1 MPLKKAVLD
10 ETKSAMKSGDKA
22 RLTVLR
28 GFSAAIKQR
37 EIDEQI
43 TLSEAEQLAVLDKQ
57 IKQRKDSE
65 TQFREASRDD
75 LADKEAY
82 EIGVLSAFLPKQLE
96 ETEILEIVEQAI
108 AKVAEDGMTGMPA
121 MGKVMA
127 LVKPQVQGKADI
139 GLVSQLVKSK
149 L

>member
-1 MPLKKAVLD
+1 MSLLSNIQAAIKV
-10 ETKSAMKSGDKA
+10 AMKEKDKA

-28 GFSAAIKQR
+28 SYTAAIKQR

-43 TLSEAEQLAVLDKQ
+43 TLDDTGQLAVLDKL

-65 TQFREASRDD
+65 SQFRDANRAD

-82 EIGVLSAFLPKQLE
+82 EIAVLSEFLPQPLSDDE
-96 ETEILEIVEQAI
+96 IMAIIEDAITESG
-108 AKVAEDGMTGMPA
+108 AENISA
-121 MGKVMA
+121 MGRVMN
-127 LVKPQVQGKADI
+127 LIKPRVQGRADMATI
-139 GLVSQLVKSK
+139 SQLVKAK

>member
-1 MPLKKAVLD
+1 MPLKTAVMSA
-10 ETKSAMKSGDKA
+10 TKIAMKEKDKA

-43 TLSEAEQLAVLDKQ
+43 ALSDAEQLAVLDKA

-65 TQFREASRDD
+65 SQYRDAGRDD

-82 EIGVLSAFLPKQLE
+82 EMTVLVEFLPKQLDE
-96 ETEILEIVEQAI
+96 NEIIVIIETAI
-108 AKVAEDGMTGMPA
+108 SEVGETGMAA
-121 MGKVMA
+121 MGKIMA
-127 LVKPQVQGKADI
+127 IVKPQVQGKADM
-139 GLVSQLVKSK
+139 GQVSRLVKSK

>member
-1 MPLKKAVLD
+1 MSLKQSIMEATKA
-10 ETKSAMKSGDKA
+10 AMKEKDKA
-22 RLTVLR
+22 RLIVLR
-28 GFSAAIKQR
+28 SFSAAVKQR

-43 TLSEAEQLAVLDKQ
+43 ELDEANQMAVLDKL

-65 TQFREASRDD
+65 SQFRDANRED

-82 EIGVLSAFLPKQLE
+82 EISVLSAFLPKQLE
-96 ETEILEIVEQAI
+96 ESEINEIIDAAI
-108 AKVAEDGMTGMPA
+108 ASVDASGMAA

-127 LVKPQVQGKADI
+127 VVKPQVQGKADI
-139 GLVSQLVKSK
+139 GKVSQLVKSK

>member
-1 MPLKKAVLD
+1 
-10 ETKSAMKSGDKA
+10 MKEKDKA

-28 GFSAAIKQR
+28 SYTAAIKQR

-43 TLSEAEQLAVLDKQ
+43 TLDDTGQLAVLDKL

-65 TQFREASRDD
+65 SQFRDANRAD

-82 EIGVLSAFLPKQLE
+82 EIAVLSEFLPQPLSDD
-96 ETEILEIVEQAI
+96 EIMAIIEDAI
-108 AKVAEDGMTGMPA
+108 AESGAKGMSA
-121 MGKVMA
+121 MGRVMN
-127 LVKPQVQGKADI
+127 LIKPKVQGRADMATI
-139 GLVSQLVKSK
+139 SQLVKAK

>member
-1 MPLKKAVLD
+1 MSLKSEVLSA
-10 ETKSAMKSGDKA
+10 TKVAMKEKDKA

-43 TLSEAEQLAVLDKQ
+43 ELDDAGQLAVLDKL

-65 TQFREASRDD
+65 SQFRDAGRDD
-75 LADKEAY
+75 LADKEAS
-82 EIGVLSAFLPKQLE
+82 ELAILSGFLPKQLDE
-96 ETEILEIVEQAI
+96 NEIVALIDKAI
-108 AKVAEDGMTGMPA
+108 AEVGETGMSA

-127 LVKPQVQGKADI
+127 IVKPQVQGKADM
-139 GLVSQLVKSK
+139 GQVSQLVKSK

>member
-1 MPLKKAVLD
+1 
-10 ETKSAMKSGDKA
+10 MKEKDKA

-28 GFSAAIKQR
+28 SYTAAIKQR

-43 TLSEAEQLAVLDKQ
+43 TLDDTGQLAVLDKL

-65 TQFREASRDD
+65 SQFRDANRAD

-82 EIGVLSAFLPKQLE
+82 EIAVLSEFLPQPLSDDE
-96 ETEILEIVEQAI
+96 IMAIIEDAITESG
-108 AKVAEDGMTGMPA
+108 AENISA
-121 MGKVMA
+121 MGRVMN
-127 LVKPQVQGKADI
+127 LIKPRVQGRADMATI
-139 GLVSQLVKSK
+139 SQLVKAK

>member
-1 MPLKKAVLD
+1 MEATKA
-10 ETKSAMKSGDKA
+10 AMKEKDKA
-22 RLTVLR
+22 RLIVLR
-28 GFSAAIKQR
+28 SFSAAVKQR

-43 TLSEAEQLAVLDKQ
+43 ELDEANQMAVLDKL

-65 TQFREASRDD
+65 SQFRDANRED

-82 EIGVLSAFLPKQLE
+82 EISVLSAFLPKQLE
-96 ETEILEIVEQAI
+96 ESEINEIIDAAI
-108 AKVAEDGMTGMPA
+108 ASVDASGMAA

-127 LVKPQVQGKADI
+127 VVKPQVQGKADI
-139 GLVSQLVKSK
+139 GKVSQLVKSK

>member
-1 MPLKKAVLD
+1 MAATKA
-10 ETKSAMKSGDKA
+10 AMKEKDKA
-22 RLTVLR
+22 RLVVLR
-28 GFSAAIKQR
+28 SFSAAIKQR

-43 TLSEAEQLAVLDKQ
+43 ELDDANQLAVLDKL

-65 TQFREASRDD
+65 SQFRDAQRDD

-82 EIGVLSAFLPKQLE
+82 EIGVLSEFLPKQLDE
-96 ETEILEIVEQAI
+96 SEVMSLIDAAI
-108 AKVAEDGMTGMPA
+108 ASIDESGMAA

-127 LVKPQVQGKADI
+127 IVKPQVQGKADM
-139 GLVSQLVKSK
+139 GKVSQWVKSK

>member
-1 MPLKKAVLD
+1 MSLLSNIQAAIK
-10 ETKSAMKSGDKA
+10 TAMKEKDKA

-28 GFSAAIKQR
+28 SYTAAIKQR

-43 TLSEAEQLAVLDKQ
+43 TLDDSGQLAVLDKL

-65 TQFREASRDD
+65 NQFRNANRAD

-82 EIGVLSAFLPKQLE
+82 EIAVLSEFLPQPLSDDE
-96 ETEILEIVEQAI
+96 IMAIIEDAITESG
-108 AKVAEDGMTGMPA
+108 AENMSA
-121 MGKVMA
+121 MGRVMN
-127 LVKPQVQGKADI
+127 LIKPKVQGRADMAI
-139 GLVSQLVKSK
+139 VSQLVKAK